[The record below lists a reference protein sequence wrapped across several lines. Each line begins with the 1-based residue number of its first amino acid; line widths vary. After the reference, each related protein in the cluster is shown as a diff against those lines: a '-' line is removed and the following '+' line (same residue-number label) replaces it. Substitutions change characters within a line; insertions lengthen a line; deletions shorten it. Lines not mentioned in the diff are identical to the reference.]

1 MGQQEVEAVRA
12 QHARFAD
19 SAEVVR
25 EIYAEDAEWMAARED
40 PDATTHV
47 GPDAI
52 QAYFIQWAEM
62 FEDVEFEATDLI
74 DAGDTV
80 FAWIRIAG
88 RGVGSGIP
96 VAMEQAQ
103 VWMFRDGKVVRV
115 EEYFDRG
122 EGLRAAGLSED

>member
-1 MGQQEVEAVRA
+1 LWLALRRRWRA
-12 QHARFAD
+12 LSAPRVPFRRWVSRRWRPFAPNTRG
-19 SAEVVR
+19 SR
-25 EIYAEDAEWMAARED
+25 
-40 PDATTHV
+40 
-47 GPDAI
+47 
-52 QAYFIQWAEM
+52 
-62 FEDVEFEATDLI
+62 VEFEATDLI